1 MMNAASPNFNSIPEG
16 NGDKKEPITWI
27 QGYSQIAGKE
37 LDYDIVV
44 KRIKEISIEEE
55 DNVNSAIND
64 PLMTPITSFERDL
77 FELLDPESGELLSVD
92 TVPLFIEFLKK
103 DHSLLEK
110 MMLLEV
116 MSNFHKARYI
126 RRLYKGG
133 LLDVLRPWLALTSDD
148 SLIEVTLDFLL
159 HMWTTKALISNYSFN
174 IGKAIIKV
182 KKNGNESNRELAE
195 KV

>member
-1 MMNAASPNFNSIPEG
+1 
-16 NGDKKEPITWI
+16 
-27 QGYSQIAGKE
+27 
-37 LDYDIVV
+37 
-44 KRIKEISIEEE
+44 
-55 DNVNSAIND
+55 
-64 PLMTPITSFERDL
+64 
-77 FELLDPESGELLSVD
+77 
-92 TVPLFIEFLKK
+92 
-103 DHSLLEK
+103 
-110 MMLLEV
+110 MLLEV

-195 KV
+195 KVQQHWTQILNTEEPKQEESQPESSGGQIRLPSPIAVPQQTEYVASLPPGTNWKVHL